1 MNKRQTENKT
11 EIKTKSKAMIFLMH
25 TAHKGSKTF
34 VKTVCTTVQSNNSFL
49 FKWVVSCWKIDLT
62 SCISA
67 FDWHFFVIYTAPMQG
82 NTAMQYVLLNALL
95 VRNVTGTQ
103 AGATRWA
110 QLQAD
115 RNTHINEREL
125 RRLRLAVKGDSS
137 FPSPCV
143 WLGNGWFLAGESLV
157 AVMTARVRCLPGAG
171 QWRCSAQLWQK
182 EEGNP
187 SLQFTCPKQGPHVTA
202 AIEKVTKQLNPCI
215 QAHQSETHSWE
226 ILREGG
232 HLENGLMSSLW
243 SRTPSRHAISQQSL

>member
-1 MNKRQTENKT
+1 MNKIQTENKT

-25 TAHKGSKTF
+25 NAHKGSKTF

-49 FKWVVSCWKIDLT
+49 FKWVVSCWKIDQT

-157 AVMTARVRCLPGAG
+157 AVMTAARGVCPVRVSGDTRHSSDRKRKAILACNSPVQSRGHMW
-171 QWRCSAQLWQK
+171 QQLLRKWPNSWTPASRPISLRLTLEKFSEK
-182 EEGNP
+182 EGIW
-187 SLQFTCPKQGPHVTA
+187 KMG
-202 AIEKVTKQLNPCI
+202 
-215 QAHQSETHSWE
+215 
-226 ILREGG
+226 
-232 HLENGLMSSLW
+232 
-243 SRTPSRHAISQQSL
+243 